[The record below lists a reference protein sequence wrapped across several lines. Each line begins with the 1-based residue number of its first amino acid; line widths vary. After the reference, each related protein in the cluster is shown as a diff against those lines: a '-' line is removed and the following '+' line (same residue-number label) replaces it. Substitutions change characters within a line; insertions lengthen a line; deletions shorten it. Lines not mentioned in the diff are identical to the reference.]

1 MTFAE
6 YVELEKRAE
15 AVGLG
20 GDPCLLQLLHFLQ
33 FSEVV
38 RRSHEACMRELR
50 AWEKN
55 ISKEV
60 ERRVKEAE
68 L

>member
-1 MTFAE
+1 MTFVE

-20 GDPCLLQLLHFLQ
+20 NGPCLLQLLHFLQ

-55 ISKEV
+55 IAKEA

-68 L
+68 R